1 MARHKIVN
9 GVRVN
14 LTSEEEAVLDAE
26 KAAYETGTFAF
37 DKKIARLREQR
48 NHLLSQTDF
57 YALQDVSMTQ
67 DMTNYRQALRDL
79 PSGLTTVEEVKA
91 VIFPTKP

>member
-1 MARHKIVN
+1 MARHKMLN
-9 GVRVN
+9 GNRVW
-14 LTSEEEAVLDAE
+14 LTAEEETARNE
-26 KAAYETGTFAF
+26 EERIWSEGAF
-37 DKKIARLREQR
+37 DRAMVHLRRER
-48 NHLLSQTDF
+48 NHLLSETDF

-91 VIFPTKP
+91 VTYPTKP